1 MKKITLLLLLLLLF
15 VIGIFTAFGFTIL
28 QGGNNPVPGIDI
40 IIKEESVTGFTPLA
54 GAALGVAG
62 PLKMDNQSL
71 KKLSAL
77 ADIERSVYLSK
88 YLTPI
93 FEKVTKE
100 KGVEKAIL
108 TGLIETRCIEC
119 RSFEV
124 FSFKVPSNKSK
135 KMYSITLNTKFDT
148 KWITVITDRNNFEKP
163 IANPHNFDLIDKVNE
178 LESKLKPGERKKLV
192 EQFKKTD
199 FLKLKNRE
207 EVFMLYMKTLR
218 YRSRGSNVH
227 SIKKR
232 SGIEHKAGIKKGG
245 KF

>member
-1 MKKITLLLLLLLLF
+1 MKKITLLLF
-15 VIGIFTAFGFTIL
+15 AIGIFTTFGFTVL
-28 QGGNNPVPGIDI
+28 QGGDDPVPGIDI

-54 GAALGVAG
+54 GAALGAAG

-108 TGLIETRCIEC
+108 KGLIETRCIEC
-119 RSFEV
+119 KSFEV